1 MSLHE
6 YYMHDSVSDDQAEF
20 VAAVERA
27 FEVAGTVDPKTP
39 LQATAKLT
47 EEVGELMREVLIV
60 SETPGCTYRGSSHEK
75 RVEEV
80 ADVMLCVLAAVRKLD
95 IGVQELASMMQRKM
109 DKWESSC
116 RASAASDV

>member
-1 MSLHE
+1 MTDNE
-6 YYMHDSVSDDQAEF
+6 QAEF
-20 VAAVERA
+20 ISAMERA

-60 SETPGCTYRGSSHEK
+60 SEAPGCTYRDSSHEK
-75 RVEEV
+75 RVEEA

-95 IGVQELASMMQRKM
+95 IGVQDLTSMMQRKM